1 MEDCCAVCA
10 EPLEWVGYGPCGHRE
25 VCFTCIARLRFVLN
39 DKRCC
44 ICKQDCPQVY
54 VTKALGDYTRVV
66 TDWKVLPSRLGSST
80 AEGGDLWY
88 DNVVEA
94 YFDDEEPYKTIKAMC
109 RLFCSV
115 CENASPE
122 DSGGKG
128 MMKKGYIFKNIETL
142 RRHQYTAH
150 RVYMCEL
157 CLEGRKVFMIEQK
170 LYSKSQLDRHNY
182 KGDSEVDGT
191 EEERGGFAGHPEC
204 AFCKKRFYGDNEL
217 YQHMSQEH
225 YTCHI
230 CQRARPGHYEYY
242 RNYDDLEAHFRQEH
256 VLCEHPE
263 CLAKKFVVF
272 PSEAELKRH
281 NATTHG
287 GHMSRSQRN
296 AALQIP
302 VSFHYRRTGQD
313 SADDNNGGYSN
324 RRSGRGRG
332 GHPYSGGGG
341 GGRSDHL
348 DAAVRASVESAHL
361 EEAVRESS
369 AMSASSSDRPGSN
382 NPQAGSE
389 RGISGESE
397 AGFSGQGD
405 GENEPSRYLAAVW
418 GAGPSALGDAAFPP
432 LPGTSKSSRR
442 RAKSKNQGPAS
453 MAALLGG
460 NGIGGGGRGGIRVL
474 NTADHRHTSSSTQM
488 RSVVEVDRTY
498 TGQNSTSR
506 REGLGTFVDTRIE
519 SSQAPSV
526 SAVGGPGP
534 PSVALRPATGGE
546 SSSSGNGVH
555 TRGEWAVTRGPAG
568 GASSV
573 AGNGLPSRESAPVER
588 STMIKP
594 LTAQVSELSL
604 DLRAANKALV
614 ERIRTGLRGNE
625 QQYADFKDVSAR
637 FRKGEMGSKEYYVHI
652 ARLGL
657 SFIVPELAR
666 LCPDPQKGKELME
679 AHTTTITNNVVDPKS
694 LPPGLAGAFPS
705 LTSAR
710 EVERPAPKLAAMKSV
725 VSDSAGSSG
734 SSNGHTSKYI
744 PEEAV
749 EQLSSDGY
757 RRAKGKNK
765 IDMSSSTASTL
776 SPYASTLPPFPALG
790 TEGTLLNELAAA
802 RDRKPQVLVKAFP
815 PLIQDPPQ
823 PQTSSATS
831 DKPTASTPENGT
843 WACVRCTLLNK
854 ASDLQCDACKTP
866 QLVQIGKDAADAASA
881 SEKRKKKTSKFQRVR
896 LGDGSA
902 AALLDSTALNPWGQS
917 SQSEIDSRN
926 SGSSSGRGVWNNGG
940 GQRLVSLVQR
950 EAIIDDAWSHGSK

>member
-25 VCFTCIARLRFVLN
+25 VCFTCIVRLRFVLD

-44 ICKQDCPQVY
+44 ICKQDCPHVY

-66 TDWKVLPSRLGSST
+66 TDWKSLPSRLGSST
-80 AEGGDLWY
+80 AEGGNLWY
-88 DNVVEA
+88 DSVVEA

-109 RLFCSV
+109 RLYCSV

-128 MMKKGYIFKNIETL
+128 MMRKGYIFKNIETL
-142 RRHQYTAH
+142 RRHQFMIH

-157 CLEGRKVFMIEQK
+157 CLEGRKVFMVEQK

-256 VLCEHPE
+256 VLCEHPD

-313 SADDNNGGYSN
+313 STDDHSGGYSN

-341 GGRSDHL
+341 RSDHL
-348 DAAVRASVESAHL
+348 DAAVRASVESAHM

-369 AMSASSSDRPGSN
+369 AMMASSGDRPGSN
-382 NPQAGSE
+382 NPQAGPE
-389 RGISGESE
+389 RGTSGDSE

-442 RAKSKNQGPAS
+442 RAKSKSQGPAS

-460 NGIGGGGRGGIRVL
+460 NGVGGGGRGGIRVL
-474 NTADHRHTSSSTQM
+474 NTADHRPTSSSTQV
-488 RSVVEVDRTY
+488 RSIVEVDRTY
-498 TGQNSTSR
+498 PGQSSTSR
-506 REGLGTFVDTRIE
+506 LEGVGTVVDTRIE

-534 PSVALRPATGGE
+534 PPVALRPATGGE

-555 TRGEWAVTRGPAG
+555 PRGEWAVTRGPAG

-573 AGNGLPSRESAPVER
+573 VGNGLPSGESAPVER
-588 STMIKP
+588 SDMVKP
-594 LTAQVSELSL
+594 LTAQVSEVML
-604 DLRAANKALV
+604 DLRAANKALI
-614 ERIRTGLRGNE
+614 ERIRTGLKGSE
-625 QQYADFKDVSAR
+625 QQYGDFKDVSSR

-679 AHTTTITNNVVDPKS
+679 AHTATITNNVVDPRS

-705 LTSAR
+705 LTSSR
-710 EVERPAPKLAAMKSV
+710 EVERAAPKPAAMKSV

-734 SSNGHTSKYI
+734 NSSGHTSRYL
-744 PEEAV
+744 PEEAVV

-757 RRAKGKNK
+757 RRAKGKGK
-765 IDMSSSTASTL
+765 VDVSSSTA
-776 SPYASTLPPFPALG
+776 PPPFDSTPSPFPELG

-815 PLIQDPPQ
+815 PLTQDPPQ

-831 DKPTASTPENGT
+831 DNPPASAPENGM

-854 ASDLQCDACKTP
+854 ASDLRCDACKTP

-881 SEKRKKKTSKFQRVR
+881 SDKRKKKTSKFQRVR

-917 SQSEIDSRN
+917 SQSEVDSRN

-950 EAIIDDAWSHGSK
+950 EAIIDYPWNQGSK